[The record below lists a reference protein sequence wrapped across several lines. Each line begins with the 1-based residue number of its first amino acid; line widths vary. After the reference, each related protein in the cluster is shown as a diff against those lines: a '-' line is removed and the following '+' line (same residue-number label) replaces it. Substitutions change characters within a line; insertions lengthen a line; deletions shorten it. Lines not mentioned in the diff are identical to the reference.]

1 MKTSKEAVA
10 RGKELVKILG
20 PGWSHRV
27 WENLGWWFEAR
38 YGKGELSVHEH
49 EGKFYCM
56 LSEIPG
62 VGNPGW
68 FCDKSFRDPRK
79 AVRETVRVA
88 RERLEGKIGLVH
100 IGEQGMYALTVIK
113 KKKSR
118 LP

>member
-1 MKTSKEAVA
+1 MKTQKEAVVA
-10 RGKELVKILG
+10 GKKLVKILG
-20 PGWSHRV
+20 PGWGYRV

-38 YGKGELSVHEH
+38 YGKGELSVHES

-68 FCDKSFRDPRK
+68 YCDKSFRDPRK

-88 RERLEGKIGLVH
+88 REKLEEKIKLVS
-100 IGEQGMYALTVIK
+100 IAQKGMYALTITK
-113 KKKSR
+113 KDKE
-118 LP
+118 